1 MHQCALFDRICCCL
15 FVQKCC
21 SALMLEKA
29 ALKGADLYS
38 GGKEV
43 RCGTIQFLQVF
54 ISHPLKKGEVLPD
67 TGFVLT
73 VVLSRIS

>member
-1 MHQCALFDRICCCL
+1 
-15 FVQKCC
+15 
-21 SALMLEKA
+21 MLEKA

-43 RCGTIQFLQVF
+43 RCGTVQFLQVF